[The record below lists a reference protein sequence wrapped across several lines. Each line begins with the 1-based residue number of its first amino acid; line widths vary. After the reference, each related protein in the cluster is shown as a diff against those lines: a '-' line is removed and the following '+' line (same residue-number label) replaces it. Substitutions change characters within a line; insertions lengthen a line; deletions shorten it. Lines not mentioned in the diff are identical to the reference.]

1 MMLNH
6 TFEYPATKRNEITF
20 GYLPSVIP
28 HDLVPDL
35 KGSVKQYDAETMW
48 SLMLSMDE
56 GFVGIRRNVIDKT
69 QLSRQVINYQML
81 TRQVEGVTQYAVYI
95 RANGADARLE
105 GKLSIGFG
113 GHIDADD
120 IAATETCGSF
130 DATIVSGHRELIEE
144 VSLSA
149 NGTRVWLDQTTASL
163 PLGFIS
169 DLKLEDPNWVGNT
182 HLGVFSIV
190 TLPDRVTDFE
200 MLEKKY
206 SVYGWCTLE
215 ELRGLAD
222 RLENWS
228 KLLVQSGVPALT

>member
-1 MMLNH
+1 MTVSH
-6 TFEYPATKRNEITF
+6 EFEYPVVKRNEITF
-20 GYLPSVIP
+20 GYLPAVIP

-35 KGSVKQYDAETMW
+35 KGSVAQYDADTMW
-48 SLMLSMDE
+48 TLMLVMDK
-56 GFVGIRRNVIDKT
+56 GFVGIRRNVIDDT
-69 QLSRQVINYQML
+69 QLSRQLINYQLL

-95 RANGADARLE
+95 RASGADARLE
-105 GKLSIGFG
+105 GSLSIGFG
-113 GHIDADD
+113 GHIDAED

-130 DATIVSGHRELIEE
+130 DATIVSGYRELMEE
-144 VSLSA
+144 VSLST
-149 NGTRVWLDQTTASL
+149 NGSHVWLDQTTPSL

-169 DLKLEDPNWVGNT
+169 DIKPEDSNWVGNT

-200 MLEKKY
+200 MRESKY